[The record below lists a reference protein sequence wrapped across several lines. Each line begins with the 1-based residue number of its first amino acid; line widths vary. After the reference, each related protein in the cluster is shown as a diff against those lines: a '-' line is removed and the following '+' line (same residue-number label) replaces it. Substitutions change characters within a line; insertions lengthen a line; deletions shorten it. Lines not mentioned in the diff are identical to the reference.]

1 MKLFVMRHG
10 DALPSK
16 FEHGKL
22 QADEARELSAMG
34 REEVVRV
41 TEWLQH
47 NYPKIDLVIVS
58 PYIRALQT
66 WQQVEAEIAAE
77 VVEISS
83 EVTPESDPEAF
94 AGALLAR
101 LQIEPA
107 ETVLVVSHM
116 PFVCYLVSYLDT
128 SVQPPLFPTAGIAV
142 IDVEPLAMLG
152 RLESLQAPTARVDG
166 LLK

>member
-10 DALPSK
+10 DAVSSK
-16 FEHGKL
+16 LEHGKL
-22 QADEARELSAMG
+22 QADEARELSDRG
-34 REEVVRV
+34 RDEVVRM
-41 TEWLQH
+41 TEWLREH
-47 NYPKIDLVIVS
+47 HPKIDLVIVS
-58 PYIRALQT
+58 PYIRAQQT
-66 WQQVEAEIAAE
+66 WKQVEAAIAAE
-77 VVEISS
+77 VVEVSS
-83 EVTPESDPEAF
+83 EVTPESDAEAF

-107 ETVLVVSHM
+107 ESVLVVSHM

-152 RLESLQAPTARVDG
+152 RLESLQAPTADIVA
-166 LLK
+166 K